1 MQTND
6 LLEHANA
13 ERILSEGWILFQ
25 EKGYRGVTV
34 DELCLRCGVTKP
46 TLYYYFQDKE
56 TLFVQILLFKLH
68 GFREIIEQPGSLQQ
82 RLQRIALSIL
92 ESFQTEYNSMLRDR
106 QHLKHAENL
115 QAIREAFRGELFN
128 PLNELMSVGITSGQ
142 LAADAPETLTLIF
155 LGIVNNFIGKADE
168 MKTDH
173 ASLSHKLTRYFLEGV
188 KNHESKSNGLV

>member
-13 ERILSEGWILFQ
+13 ERILAEGWKLFQ

-34 DELCLRCGVTKP
+34 DELCLRCEITKP
-46 TLYYYFQDKE
+46 TLYYYFHDKE
-56 TLFVQILLFKLH
+56 NLFVQILMFKLH
-68 GFREIIEQPGSLQQ
+68 GFREIIEQPGSLPQ

-92 ESFQTEYNSMLRDR
+92 DSFQTEYTSMLRDR
-106 QHLKHAENL
+106 QHLKSVENL
-115 QAIREAFRGELFN
+115 QAIRDAFRGELFN
-128 PLNELMSVGITSGQ
+128 PLNELMRSGI
-142 LAADAPETLTLIF
+142 AAGRLTAENPETLTLIF

-173 ASLSHKLTRYFLEGV
+173 ASLSRKLTGYFLQGV
-188 KNHESKSNGLV
+188 MNHESKSDSLV